1 MKFGKKQIKVKLNLY
16 LTNKLK
22 QRTII
27 FFQKEIDSSI
37 DKIMNQMLDSKEWKN
52 FMNSDFPITC
62 IKRAMIPVE
71 YSIVLKNISVVDWRN
86 LYNPKNE
93 R

>member
-1 MKFGKKQIKVKLNLY
+1 
-16 LTNKLK
+16 
-22 QRTII
+22 
-27 FFQKEIDSSI
+27 
-37 DKIMNQMLDSKEWKN
+37 MNQMLDSKEWKN
-52 FMNSDFPITC
+52 FMNSDFPITY

-71 YSIVLKNISVVDWRN
+71 YSIVLKDMSVVDWRN

>member
-1 MKFGKKQIKVKLNLY
+1 MRRKIIPTISNLY
-16 LTNKLK
+16 NFESSSLLLLDYSKNKESA
-22 QRTII
+22 
-27 FFQKEIDSSI
+27 FPF
-37 DKIMNQMLDSKEWKN
+37 
-52 FMNSDFPITC
+52 FMNSDFPITY

-71 YSIVLKNISVVDWRN
+71 YSIVLKDISVVDWRN